1 MLSFGQ
7 IDLAPKRECV
17 AINTA
22 RDLVCIIVELAI
34 RYAGCDIYGSIR
46 HLAKL
51 CTLIKK
57 SMVLYRVMSTTCGR
71 SRDPLCSSKCR
82 GSASLEA
89 SACKQ
94 SRHQAFSIIH
104 LRAYM
109 RRSCRHSRSYACIT
123 RRSRGAIESLCERV
137 LASQE
142 NSSYDDCPSISSSSS
157 LK

>member
-34 RYAGCDIYGSIR
+34 RYAGCEIYGSIR

-57 SMVLYRVMSTTCGR
+57 NMILYAVMSTTCGR
-71 SRDPLCSSKCR
+71 PRDPLCSSKCR
-82 GSASLEA
+82 GSVS
-89 SACKQ
+89 
-94 SRHQAFSIIH
+94 
-104 LRAYM
+104 LRASGGYCM
-109 RRSCRHSRSYACIT
+109 QAEPTSSILDNPF
-123 RRSRGAIESLCERV
+123 ESLYAEVVPSFEKLCLHYKKIKRRYRV
-137 LASQE
+137 IVRACSG
-142 NSSYDDCPSISSSSS
+142 
-157 LK
+157 